1 MENYKSNTFHNGDLL
16 AGLYFEGNE
25 SIEVGRDC
33 DSIIVV
39 LENGQMARVP
49 WFEVWKDGEIKS
61 KWNGALVQGV
71 KYT

>member
-16 AGLYFEGNE
+16 AGLYFDGDK

-33 DSIIVV
+33 DSIIVI
-39 LENGQMARVP
+39 LENGQLAGVP
-49 WFEVWKDGEIKS
+49 WFEVWKDRKMVS

-71 KYT
+71 KCT